1 MSRPLRATYR
11 IQFNAAFTFADAEAL
26 VPYLSRLGISHLYA
40 SPIFA
45 ASAGSAHGYDVVDPN
60 RLNPELGT
68 EAEFASLVAAL
79 HRSEMGLLI
88 DIVPNHMAVG
98 RANDMLQQALCLG
111 PDSFAARVFDIDWS
125 GERVAMPF
133 LGGPL
138 EAVIDEIAFE
148 RDVATGLL
156 LAVYYDHAFALRPAT
171 TADLLDA
178 AGADAGL
185 TAKWRDLE
193 AALDET
199 AFADAALA
207 TSRLEG
213 EAAEALDAVLGR
225 ADKRAVLA
233 EQRWRLDDWRSARE
247 TLSHRRFFNITD
259 LIGVRV
265 EDPVVFDWSHRLALE
280 LVRAGDVDGLRIDHI
295 DGLRDPEDYCRRLRE
310 AVGPNVPILVEKIL
324 GLHET
329 LPDWPVEG
337 TTGYERLNE
346 INRLFVDPA
355 GAEAFDRHLV
365 ELGALEGDHEIRLIR
380 AKRQVLDEL
389 FAPEVDRLEAAGA
402 ELLGASPRAA
412 RAAVL
417 ALLVH
422 FPVYRSYAS
431 ERGWSADDEAAW
443 TEALSRLK
451 RHEPA
456 AVAEDAARLFHTL
469 RAGSGGTVE
478 FVAAFQQLSGP
489 AMAKGLEDTELY
501 RSVGLASVNE
511 VGGEPDAPAARPAD
525 VHRAIEAR
533 RAQGDR
539 SLVPLATHDTKRGP
553 ETRARINALSFD
565 PRAWLEAS
573 ARWSELAQ
581 DVRQDREAPD
591 ALDTW
596 LLFQT
601 AAGAWPI
608 EPERLAGYMQKAIR
622 EAKRHTRWEDPD
634 ADYEGPTLALAEAVA
649 GADRD
654 TPLGAAIS
662 AFVDGLEVPARVN
675 GLAQTILQ
683 LTLPGVP
690 DIYQGIELWDRSLVD
705 PDNRRPVDFRLRKGL
720 LEEKP
725 LPSVAEDETG
735 AVKMAATAAL
745 LGLRR
750 DDPELF
756 LEGDHD
762 PLGEGRDDLIAFIRR
777 SGSGRELFVAVPLRG
792 RPVAAPVPGEGWED
806 LLTGGPVAGGE
817 AVAMPGERPF
827 LLLVRGA

>member
-11 IQFNAAFTFADAEAL
+11 IQFSAGFAFAEAEAL

-45 ASAGSAHGYDVVDPN
+45 ARAGSAHGYDVVDPN

-79 HRSEMGLLI
+79 HRADMGLLI

-98 RANDMLQQALCLG
+98 RANEMLQQALCLG
-111 PDSFAARVFDIDWS
+111 PDSFAGRVFDIDWS
-125 GERVAMPF
+125 GDRVAMPF

-138 EAVIDEIAFE
+138 DTVIEEIALE
-148 RDVATGLL
+148 RDAATGLL
-156 LAVYYDHAFALRPAT
+156 LAVYHDHAFALRPAT
-171 TADLLDA
+171 TADLLAA

-185 TAKWRDLE
+185 AAKWRDLDTAPD
-193 AALDET
+193 AAR
-199 AFADAALA
+199 FADAALA

-213 EAAEALDAVLGR
+213 EAAEALDAALAR
-225 ADKRAVLA
+225 ADRRAVLA
-233 EQRWRLDDWRSARE
+233 EQRWRLDDWRTARD
-247 TLSHRRFFNITD
+247 TLSHRRFFNITE

-265 EDPVVFDWSHRLALE
+265 EDPVVFEWSHGLALE

-295 DGLRDPEDYCRRLRE
+295 DGLKDPEDYCRRLRA
-310 AVGPNVPILVEKIL
+310 AVGPDVPILVEKIL

-329 LPDWPVEG
+329 LPDWPVQG

-355 GAEAFDRHLV
+355 GADAFDRHLV
-365 ELGALEGDHEIRLIR
+365 ETGALERHHEIRLVR
-380 AKRQVLDEL
+380 AKRQILDEL
-389 FAPEVDRLEAAGA
+389 FAPEVDRLTEAGA
-402 ELLGASPRAA
+402 DLLDEGPEAVRATI
-412 RAAVL
+412 L

-422 FPVYRSYAS
+422 FPVYRSYAT
-431 ERGWSADDEAAW
+431 ERGWTSGDEAAW
-443 TEALSRLK
+443 HEAISRL
-451 RHEPA
+451 RGHEPGP
-456 AVAEDAARLFHTL
+456 VAEGAQRLFRVL
-469 RAGSGGTVE
+469 RAGGGGTAA

-511 VGGEPDAPAARPAD
+511 VGGEPDAPAASPSD
-525 VHRAIEAR
+525 VHRAVAAR
-533 RAQGDR
+533 RARGDR

-553 ETRARINALSFD
+553 DTRARINALSFG
-565 PRAWLEAS
+565 PARWLEAAS
-573 ARWSELAQ
+573 RWSELAA
-581 DVRQDREAPD
+581 DLRQDPKAPD

-608 EPERLAGYMQKAIR
+608 EPERLAGYMEKAIR

-634 ADYEGPTLALAEAVA
+634 AGYEAPTLALARAVA
-649 GADRD
+649 GGGWES
-654 TPLGAAIS
+654 PLGAAI
-662 AFVDGLEVPARVN
+662 ADFVDGLDAPARVS

-683 LTLPGVP
+683 LTLPGIP
-690 DIYQGIELWDRSLVD
+690 DIYQGTELWDRSLVD
-705 PDNRRPVDFRLRKGL
+705 PDNRRPVDFRLRRSL

-725 LPSVAEDETG
+725 LPPLAEDG
-735 AVKMAATAAL
+735 AGALKMAVTAAL

-750 DDPELF
+750 EDPELF
-756 LEGDHD
+756 LGDGYE
-762 PLGEGRDDLIAFIRR
+762 PLDEGRGDVMAFLRR
-777 SGSGRELFVAVPLRG
+777 SGNGRELLVAVPLRG
-792 RPVAAPVPGEGWED
+792 RPVAAPVPGEGWAD
-806 LLTGGPVAGGE
+806 LLTGGRASGGE
-817 AVAMPGERPF
+817 AVAMTEGRPF
-827 LLLVRGA
+827 LLLVRGS